1 MQVYKIT
8 QSNRNAVCGRIKK
21 FWESCAK
28 KKQCY
33 KFNGQI
39 IFPFLTEEQIK
50 YAQRFAPIQATC
62 RFNGLRHGDIVKFY
76 GGNKIVILGGHNQ
89 TIMARFIRIIPKNK
103 TKAAAIINSL
113 NRIDTI
119 LQSLDC
125 INRNRRYY
133 RGDSIHQPIVKPE
146 FMFDQFI
153 MSSAKKRYIVG
164 PSLKDRLSQNIRDGI
179 SGDVQCI
186 PENTTQ

>member
-1 MQVYKIT
+1 MNTVVNPMAPFGFILMENDTTFQEVK
-8 QSNRNAVCGRIKK
+8 NLDVV
-21 FWESCAK
+21 
-28 KKQCY
+28 KQDHL
-33 KFNGQI
+33 F
-39 IFPFLTEEQIK
+39 FV
-50 YAQRFAPIQATC
+50 RF
-62 RFNGLRHGDIVKFY
+62 
-76 GGNKIVILGGHNQ
+76 
-89 TIMARFIRIIPKNK
+89 
-103 TKAAAIINSL
+103 
-113 NRIDTI
+113 DTI